1 MSIKGISEIIKS
13 YKLKNKLKW
22 NQFASQIGVAERTLK
37 IIVETD
43 EIKTL
48 VKEQNGRVRALE
60 SSVSRIQGVGSMFV
74 VVFGSLISWLF
85 KGE

>member
-1 MSIKGISEIIKS
+1 MNKVDIERWRLNVDSRLEELTIMNAKQSSEVTHIKE
-13 YKLKNKLKW
+13 
-22 NQFASQIGVAERTLK
+22 T
-37 IIVETD
+37 TD
-43 EIKTL
+43 EIKSL

-74 VVFGSLISWLF
+74 IVFGSLISWLF

>member
-1 MSIKGISEIIKS
+1 MNKVDIERWRVNVDSRLEELTVINAKQSSEVSHIKE
-13 YKLKNKLKW
+13 
-22 NQFASQIGVAERTLK
+22 T
-37 IIVETD
+37 TD
-43 EIKTL
+43 EIKSL

-74 VVFGSLISWLF
+74 IVFGSLISWLF

>member
-1 MSIKGISEIIKS
+1 MNKVDIERWRLNVDSRLEELTVMNAKQSSEVTHIKE
-13 YKLKNKLKW
+13 
-22 NQFASQIGVAERTLK
+22 T
-37 IIVETD
+37 TD

-74 VVFGSLISWLF
+74 IVFGSLISWLF

>member
-1 MSIKGISEIIKS
+1 MNKVDIERWRLNVDSRLEELTVMNAKQSSEVTHIKE
-13 YKLKNKLKW
+13 
-22 NQFASQIGVAERTLK
+22 T
-37 IIVETD
+37 TD

>member
-1 MSIKGISEIIKS
+1 MNKVDIERWRLNVDSRLEELTIMNAKQSSQVTHIKE
-13 YKLKNKLKW
+13 
-22 NQFASQIGVAERTLK
+22 T
-37 IIVETD
+37 TD

-48 VKEQNGRVRALE
+48 VKEQNGRVRAIE
-60 SSVSRIQGVGSMFV
+60 SSVSKIQGVGSMFV

>member
-1 MSIKGISEIIKS
+1 MNKVDIERWRLNVDSRLEELTIMNAKQSSQVTQIKE
-13 YKLKNKLKW
+13 
-22 NQFASQIGVAERTLK
+22 T
-37 IIVETD
+37 TD

>member
-1 MSIKGISEIIKS
+1 MNRVDIERWRLNVDSRLEELTIMNAKQSSQVTHIKE
-13 YKLKNKLKW
+13 
-22 NQFASQIGVAERTLK
+22 T
-37 IIVETD
+37 TD

>member
-1 MSIKGISEIIKS
+1 MNKVDIERWRLNVDSRLEELTIMNAKQSSQVTHIKE
-13 YKLKNKLKW
+13 
-22 NQFASQIGVAERTLK
+22 T
-37 IIVETD
+37 TD

-60 SSVSRIQGVGSMFV
+60 SSVSKIQGVGSMFV

>member
-1 MSIKGISEIIKS
+1 MNRAEIEKWRINVDSRLEELTIMNAKQSSHVTHIKE
-13 YKLKNKLKW
+13 
-22 NQFASQIGVAERTLK
+22 T
-37 IIVETD
+37 TD

-60 SSVSRIQGVGSMFV
+60 SSVSRIQGVGSMLV
-74 VVFGSLISWLF
+74 IVFGSLISWLF

>member
-1 MSIKGISEIIKS
+1 MNKVDIERWRLNVDSRLEELTIMNAKQSSQVTHIKE
-13 YKLKNKLKW
+13 
-22 NQFASQIGVAERTLK
+22 T
-37 IIVETD
+37 TD
-43 EIKTL
+43 EIKSM

-60 SSVSRIQGVGSMFV
+60 SSVSRIQGVGSRFV

>member
-1 MSIKGISEIIKS
+1 MNRAEIEKWRINVDSRLSELTVINAKQSSEVSHIKE
-13 YKLKNKLKW
+13 
-22 NQFASQIGVAERTLK
+22 T
-37 IIVETD
+37 TD
-43 EIKTL
+43 EIKSL

-74 VVFGSLISWLF
+74 IVFGSLISWLF

>member
-1 MSIKGISEIIKS
+1 MNKVDIERWRLNVDSRLEELTVINAKQSSQVTHIKE
-13 YKLKNKLKW
+13 
-22 NQFASQIGVAERTLK
+22 T
-37 IIVETD
+37 TD

>member
-1 MSIKGISEIIKS
+1 MNKVDIERWRVNVDSRLEELTVINAKQSSEVTHIKE
-13 YKLKNKLKW
+13 
-22 NQFASQIGVAERTLK
+22 T
-37 IIVETD
+37 TD
-43 EIKTL
+43 EIKSL

-74 VVFGSLISWLF
+74 IVFGSLISWLF

>member
-1 MSIKGISEIIKS
+1 MNKVDIERWRLNVDSRLEELTIMNAKQISEVTHIK
-13 YKLKNKLKW
+13 
-22 NQFASQIGVAERTLK
+22 ET
-37 IIVETD
+37 TD

-60 SSVSRIQGVGSMFV
+60 ASVSRIQGVGSMFV

>member
-1 MSIKGISEIIKS
+1 MNKVDIERWRINVDSRLEELTVINAKQSSEVSHIKE
-13 YKLKNKLKW
+13 
-22 NQFASQIGVAERTLK
+22 T
-37 IIVETD
+37 TD
-43 EIKTL
+43 EIKSL

-74 VVFGSLISWLF
+74 IVFGSLISWLF

>member
-1 MSIKGISEIIKS
+1 MNKVDIERWRLNVDSRLEELTVMNAKQSSEVSHIKE
-13 YKLKNKLKW
+13 
-22 NQFASQIGVAERTLK
+22 T
-37 IIVETD
+37 TD
-43 EIKTL
+43 EIKSL

>member
-1 MSIKGISEIIKS
+1 MNKVDIERWRLNVDSRLEELTIMNAKQSSQVTHIKE
-13 YKLKNKLKW
+13 
-22 NQFASQIGVAERTLK
+22 T
-37 IIVETD
+37 TD

-74 VVFGSLISWLF
+74 VVFSSLISWLF

>member
-1 MSIKGISEIIKS
+1 MNKVDIERWRINVDSRLEELTVINAKQSSEVSHIKE
-13 YKLKNKLKW
+13 
-22 NQFASQIGVAERTLK
+22 T
-37 IIVETD
+37 TD
-43 EIKTL
+43 EIKSL

-85 KGE
+85 KGDS

>member
-1 MSIKGISEIIKS
+1 MNRAEIEKWRINVDSRLSELTVMNAKQSSEVSHIKE
-13 YKLKNKLKW
+13 
-22 NQFASQIGVAERTLK
+22 T
-37 IIVETD
+37 TD

>member
-1 MSIKGISEIIKS
+1 MNKADIERWRINVDVRLEELTVINAKQSSEVSHIKE
-13 YKLKNKLKW
+13 
-22 NQFASQIGVAERTLK
+22 T
-37 IIVETD
+37 TD
-43 EIKTL
+43 EIKSL

>member
-1 MSIKGISEIIKS
+1 MNKVDIERWRINVDSRLEELTVINAKQSSEVTHIKE
-13 YKLKNKLKW
+13 
-22 NQFASQIGVAERTLK
+22 T
-37 IIVETD
+37 TD

>member
-1 MSIKGISEIIKS
+1 MNKVDIERWRLNVDSRLEELTVINAKQSSEVSHIKE
-13 YKLKNKLKW
+13 
-22 NQFASQIGVAERTLK
+22 T
-37 IIVETD
+37 TD

>member
-1 MSIKGISEIIKS
+1 MNKVDIERWRLNVDSRLEELTIMNAKQSSQVTHIKE
-13 YKLKNKLKW
+13 
-22 NQFASQIGVAERTLK
+22 T
-37 IIVETD
+37 TD

-60 SSVSRIQGVGSMFV
+60 SSVSRIQGVGSMFD

>member
-1 MSIKGISEIIKS
+1 MNKVDIERWRLNVDSRLEELTIMNAQQSSQVTHIKE
-13 YKLKNKLKW
+13 
-22 NQFASQIGVAERTLK
+22 T
-37 IIVETD
+37 TD

>member
-1 MSIKGISEIIKS
+1 MNKVDIERWRLNVDSRLEELTIMNAKQSSHVTHIKE
-13 YKLKNKLKW
+13 
-22 NQFASQIGVAERTLK
+22 T
-37 IIVETD
+37 TD

>member
-1 MSIKGISEIIKS
+1 MNRVDIERWRLNVDSRLEELTIMNAKQSSEVTHIKE
-13 YKLKNKLKW
+13 
-22 NQFASQIGVAERTLK
+22 T
-37 IIVETD
+37 TD
-43 EIKTL
+43 EIKSL

>member
-1 MSIKGISEIIKS
+1 MNKVDIERWRLNVDSRLEELTIMNAKQSSQVTHIKE
-13 YKLKNKLKW
+13 
-22 NQFASQIGVAERTLK
+22 T
-37 IIVETD
+37 TD

-48 VKEQNGRVRALE
+48 VKEQNGRVRSLE

>member
-1 MSIKGISEIIKS
+1 MNKVDIERWRLNVDSRLEELTIMNAKQSRQGTHIKE
-13 YKLKNKLKW
+13 
-22 NQFASQIGVAERTLK
+22 T
-37 IIVETD
+37 TD